1 MDPFIYDEGIYEG
14 GDLYINLGDISED
27 ILKDSRKFFEQGLPG
42 PNEPFDVDSTVWG
55 YIPRKQSLVNAFSN
69 DPATRLMQDVGLNG
83 MSSERERD
91 FRSEE
96 RRVGKECRSRWSPNN
111 YKKKGE
117 EHR

>member
-1 MDPFIYDEGIYEG
+1 MDPFIYDEGTHEG

-83 MSSERERD
+83 MSSERERY
-91 FRSEE
+91 FYSPYLSAIRSILNPEAM
-96 RRVGKECRSRWSPNN
+96 K
-111 YKKKGE
+111 
-117 EHR
+117 